1 MNLLYYPYINLPDT
15 EWTIRTLLYYDNV
28 SAIVPTQY
36 FHEPERYEPFM
47 REAVQNE
54 LITPVN
60 PMNVLDNPWE
70 VSRMFD
76 EYLNQNKSILKRR
89 RLPIQRNG
97 ISHIHEGKYSFRENG
112 IHMHADKLNDGVFY
126 NLIQMGLAEQIDDY
140 WYGVEPKT
148 AYELMTFLTSVV
160 ACKIDYQPVT
170 DRITGKCFSTIY
182 AQNKDIELRTRQY
195 KRDLIL
201 KEMIPY
207 PKQID
212 LTHLRRFKDRH
223 HDLLTAFSNKVEQI
237 ALNPTITPESP
248 LFTMVLDEMKAAKE
262 ELSARMNESHLGDIV
277 FGTICG
283 TIAAGLGFLAS
294 PVLGAIPGLLN
305 AIYSACRIERPESTI
320 DQTGLKYLALVDK
333 RLRRKSR

>member
-1 MNLLYYPYINLPDT
+1 
-15 EWTIRTLLYYDNV
+15 
-28 SAIVPTQY
+28 
-36 FHEPERYEPFM
+36 
-47 REAVQNE
+47 
-54 LITPVN
+54 
-60 PMNVLDNPWE
+60 MNVLDNPWE

-97 ISHIHEGKYSFRENG
+97 ISHIHAGKYSFRENG
-112 IHMHADKLNDGVFY
+112 IHMHDDKLNDGVFY

-160 ACKIDYQPVT
+160 ACKIDYKPVT

-182 AQNKDIELRTRQY
+182 AQNKDVELRTRQY

-223 HDLLTAFSNKVEQI
+223 HDLLTAFSNKAEQI
-237 ALNPTITPESP
+237 ALNPIITPESP

-305 AIYSACRIERPESTI
+305 AIYSACRIERPENTI